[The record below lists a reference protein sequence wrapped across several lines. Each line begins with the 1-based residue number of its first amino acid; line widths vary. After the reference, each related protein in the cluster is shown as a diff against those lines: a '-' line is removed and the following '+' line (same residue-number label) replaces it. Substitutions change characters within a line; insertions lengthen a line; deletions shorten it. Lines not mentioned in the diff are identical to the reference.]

1 MLTKTSHQLTTLK
14 ADLEKTIQDLNSAK
28 QPLTSLNQNIRSVEQ
43 DLKSAIHL
51 QTNYVSRPYAVASDI
66 KNFEGAV
73 RLKEVK
79 KGQWEFRGESHS
91 KLKCFGNLHVGRH
104 KKEVEAARAMI
115 NPVFSDA
122 NLKEPITIDS
132 SKLND
137 YIQLRK
143 NTISA
148 LNSSINDFEVER
160 DKTNRLI
167 NKINNQI
174 SKLERKQKATQDKI
188 KSTQDKIKSTRNAL
202 VAIYSTNHGAKGI
215 NNRIRHDY
223 GCVLKTESSASIR
236 QGARNEW
243 NRAHKDSEFIMSSNE
258 DLDNAVKTLD
268 HGTKEAVEFMFD
280 GQKKDTLGIQYRGTM
295 FKPQEGVGA
304 LKRGD
309 RFQIGFIMSCDT
321 NKKMANKYAS
331 EKYSQDSDPA
341 NRGQQPA
348 VYIIEGTPFNI
359 GAGDNGE
366 NERNY
371 KPGSQ
376 FVVQSIVKKGETTY
390 FELKEVKSIK
400 NVKHT
405 VYR

>member
-14 ADLEKTIQDLNSAK
+14 ADLAKTIQDLNSAK

-51 QTNYVSRPYAVASDI
+51 KKYYVSRPYAVASDI
-66 KNFEGAV
+66 KNFEGTV

-104 KKEVEAARAMI
+104 KKEVEAARAVI
-115 NPVFSDA
+115 NPLFSGA
-122 NLKEPITIDS
+122 NLKEPKAIDS

-137 YIQLRK
+137 YIQLRE

-148 LNSSINDFEVER
+148 LNSSVNDSKVER
-160 DKTNRLI
+160 DKTKRLI
-167 NKINNQI
+167 NEVDNQI

-188 KSTQDKIKSTRNAL
+188 KSTRDGL

-215 NNRIRHDY
+215 NNRVRHDY
-223 GCVLKTESSASIR
+223 GCVLKTEPSASIR
-236 QGARNEW
+236 QGASIEW
-243 NRAHKDSEFIMSSNE
+243 NRAHKDSPFIMSSKEN
-258 DLDNAVKTLD
+258 LDNAVKALH
-268 HGTKEAVEFMFD
+268 HGAKEAVEFMFD
-280 GQKKDTLGIQYRGTM
+280 GQKKDTFGIQYRGSM

-304 LKRGD
+304 LKQGD

-321 NKKMANKYAS
+321 NEKMANKYAS
-331 EKYSQDSDPA
+331 RKYHSDSDTA

-359 GAGDNGE
+359 GAGDTGE

-376 FVVQSIVKKGETTY
+376 FVVRSVVKRGETTY
-390 FELKEVKSIK
+390 FKLKEARPIPVKDV
-400 NVKHT
+400 NHT

>member
-14 ADLEKTIQDLNSAK
+14 ADLAKTIQDLNSAK

-51 QTNYVSRPYAVASDI
+51 KKYYVSRPYAVASDI
-66 KNFEGAV
+66 KNFEGTV

-104 KKEVEAARAMI
+104 KKEVEAARAVI
-115 NPVFSDA
+115 NPVFSGA
-122 NLKEPITIDS
+122 NLKEPKAIDS

-137 YIQLRK
+137 YIQLRE

-148 LNSSINDFEVER
+148 LNSSVNDSKVER
-160 DKTNRLI
+160 DKTKRLI
-167 NKINNQI
+167 NEVDNQI

-188 KSTQDKIKSTRNAL
+188 KSTRDGL

-215 NNRIRHDY
+215 NNRVRHDY
-223 GCVLKTESSASIR
+223 GCVLKTEPSASIR
-236 QGARNEW
+236 QGASIEW
-243 NRAHKDSEFIMSSNE
+243 NRAHKDSPFIMSSKE
-258 DLDNAVKTLD
+258 DLDNAVKALH
-268 HGTKEAVEFMFD
+268 HGAKEAVEFMFD
-280 GQKKDTLGIQYRGTM
+280 GQKKDTFGIQYRGSM

-304 LKRGD
+304 LKQGD

-321 NKKMANKYAS
+321 NEKMANKYAS
-331 EKYSQDSDPA
+331 RKYHSDSDTA
-341 NRGQQPA
+341 NRAQQPA

-359 GAGDNGE
+359 GAGDTGE

-376 FVVQSIVKKGETTY
+376 FVVRSVVKRGETTY
-390 FELKEVKSIK
+390 FKLKEARPIPVKDV
-400 NVKHT
+400 NHT

>member
-14 ADLEKTIQDLNSAK
+14 ADLAKTIQKLNSEK
-28 QPLTSLNQNIRSVEQ
+28 QPLTSLNKNIRSVEQ
-43 DLKSAIHL
+43 DLRSAIHL
-51 QTNYVSRPYAVASDI
+51 KKNYVSRPYAVASDI
-66 KNFEGAV
+66 KNFEGTV

-104 KKEVEAARAMI
+104 KKEVEAARAVI

-122 NLKEPITIDS
+122 SLQEPKAIDS
-132 SKLND
+132 SKLNE
-137 YIQLRK
+137 YIQLRE

-148 LNSSINDFEVER
+148 LNSSVNDSKVEL
-160 DKTNRLI
+160 DKKKRLI
-167 NKINNQI
+167 NEINNQV

-188 KSTQDKIKSTRNAL
+188 KSTRDGL

-215 NNRIRHDY
+215 NNRVRHDY
-223 GCVLKTESSASIR
+223 GCVLKTEPSASIR
-236 QGARNEW
+236 QGASIEW
-243 NRAHKDSEFIMSSNE
+243 NRAHKDSPFIMSSKE
-258 DLDNAVKTLD
+258 DLDNAVKALH
-268 HGTKEAVEFMFD
+268 HGAKEAVEFMFD
-280 GQKKDTLGIQYRGTM
+280 GQKKDTFGIQYRGSM

-304 LKRGD
+304 LKQGD

-321 NKKMANKYAS
+321 NEKMANKYAS
-331 EKYSQDSDPA
+331 RKYHSDSDTA

-359 GAGDNGE
+359 GAGDTGE

-376 FVVQSIVKKGETTY
+376 FVVRSVVKRGETTY
-390 FELKEVKSIK
+390 FKLKEARPIPVKDV
-400 NVKHT
+400 NHT

>member
-1 MLTKTSHQLTTLK
+1 MLTKTSHQLATLK
-14 ADLEKTIQDLNSAK
+14 ADLAKTRQALNSAK
-28 QPLTSLNQNIRSVEQ
+28 QPLTSLNQIIQSVKQ
-43 DLKSAIHL
+43 DLKSDLHL
-51 QTNYVSRPYAVASDI
+51 KKNYVARPYAVASDI
-66 KNFEGAV
+66 KNFEGTV

-104 KKEVEAARAMI
+104 KKEVDAARAVI
-115 NPVFSDA
+115 NPVFAGA
-122 NLKEPITIDS
+122 NLKEPKAIDS

-137 YIQLRK
+137 YIKLRE
-143 NTISA
+143 NTIFA
-148 LNSSINDFEVER
+148 LNSSIKDSKVVL
-160 DKTNRLI
+160 DKTKRQI
-167 NKINNQI
+167 NEIDNQI

-188 KSTQDKIKSTRNAL
+188 KSTRDGL
-202 VAIYSTNHGAKGI
+202 VAIYSTNNGAKGI
-215 NNRIRHDY
+215 NNRVRHDY
-223 GCVLKTESSASIR
+223 GCVLKTEPSASIR
-236 QGARNEW
+236 QGASSEW
-243 NRAHKDSEFIMSSNE
+243 NRAHKDSPFIMSSKEN
-258 DLDNAVKTLD
+258 LDNAVKALN
-268 HGTKEAVEFMFD
+268 HGAKEAVEFMFD
-280 GQKKDTLGIQYRGTM
+280 GQKKDTFGIQYRGSM

-309 RFQIGFIMSCDT
+309 QFQIGFIMSCDT
-321 NKKMANKYAS
+321 NEKMAHKYAS
-331 EKYSQDSDPA
+331 GKYHSDSDTA

-359 GAGDNGE
+359 GAGDTGE

-376 FVVQSIVKKGETTY
+376 FVVQSVLKKGETTY
-390 FELKEVKSIK
+390 FELKEAKPRK